1 MAGRWTTRRPALCY
15 YKALAH
21 EEFIDVHFTRP
32 PFGPLTY
39 GLGGEDAPPP
49 GTRVEVELG
58 TRPALGLA
66 GLPAPRP
73 APHVKIK
80 TITRVIDYE
89 ALFPPFLWELLAY
102 VSRRYAAS
110 VGEAAAV
117 ALPVPLDLK
126 RDDVLV
132 LTAEFA
138 AAPDMNA
145 LSEEERKL
153 VEDVWAAGW
162 LGAKAV
168 GRADVVRRL
177 YGKNV
182 LAVEPYA
189 VRPAMDDI
197 LVYAAATDG
206 KKLGKLGAAVVAAV
220 ASGPVP
226 AGRFWGDAKERNALR
241 RLLHAR
247 RAALGLASKP
257 PAAQPP
263 DAGAAVITG
272 GAGGR
277 RMEEA
282 LALAREAGAT
292 SVLVLVP
299 EIHRVPAALRRC
311 GDVWGEP
318 FASYYSE
325 MSAAARW
332 EVFRRCRRG
341 TVTRVVGTRSALF
354 LPLPRDAAVIVTDE
368 ADNAYK
374 QWERAPYYNARDVG
388 AVRAA
393 GTSFVMTAGAP
404 SLETYAALPTGDVR
418 RRRMPAEGRAA
429 ELTLVDMS
437 EVVANEGAV
446 ILSRV
451 LARGMQDA
459 VAAGKRALVL
469 VNRRGYVPYIYCGAC
484 GRSLACDRC
493 DVAFTYHKDEKVL
506 RCHYCMRRE
515 PLPRRCPYCGKEK
528 LAGVGFGTEKLAAEI
543 RLLLPAARVGRVDSD
558 ALRTPARARSFW
570 EVFAA
575 GGYDVVAGTQ
585 MALRALDYEEV
596 TFAALANADTAMNL
610 PDFRASERTYRVIRR
625 MLEPSAASRRVVI
638 QTFHPDHYAVAAAA
652 ADDYDAFAER
662 ELAFRRRLELPPYTH
677 LVNVVVVER
686 KGAGIAKAD
695 ETAGRLRGIFGPPAT
710 VLGPVPA
717 PVARSRGERR
727 WQILVKAELGEIESA
742 AEDLAALV
750 RRKGPTTVKVDVD
763 PYELF

>member
-1 MAGRWTTRRPALCY
+1 
-15 YKALAH
+15 LAH
-21 EEFIDVHFTRP
+21 EKFIDVHFTRP

-39 GLGGEDAPPP
+39 RLEGDDAPPP

-58 TRPALGLA
+58 NKPAVGLA
-66 GLPAPRP
+66 GRSPTSP

-89 ALFPPFLWELLAY
+89 PIFPPFLWELLAY

-110 VGEAAAV
+110 VGETAAV

-138 AAPDMNA
+138 AAPE
-145 LSEEERKL
+145 LSRFSEEEREL
-153 VEDVWAAGW
+153 AADVWGAGW

-168 GRADVVRRL
+168 GRGDVVRLLRE
-177 YGKNV
+177 KNV

-189 VRPAMDDI
+189 TRPPLDDL
-197 LVYAAATDG
+197 LVYAAATDD
-206 KKLGKLGAAVVAAV
+206 KKLGKLGAAVVAAA

-226 AGRFWGDAKERNALR
+226 AARFWANAKERNALR
-241 RLLHAR
+241 RLLRAR
-247 RAALGLASKP
+247 RAVLGLASKSP
-257 PAAQPP
+257 PGQPP
-263 DAGAAVITG
+263 DAGAVIITG
-272 GAGGR
+272 GDGGLR
-277 RMEEA
+277 LEEA
-282 LALAREAGAT
+282 LAVTRDVGAS

-299 EIHRVPAALRRC
+299 EMYRVPAARRKC
-311 GDVWGEP
+311 EDIRGEP

-341 TVTRVVGTRSALF
+341 TVARVVGTRSALF

-374 QWERAPYYNARDVG
+374 QWERAPYYNARDVSTT
-388 AVRAA
+388 RAA
-393 GTSFVMTAGAP
+393 GASLVMTAGAP
-404 SLETYAALPTGDVR
+404 ALETYARVLSGEVR
-418 RRRMPAEGRAA
+418 RRRLPAEAREA

-437 EVVANEGAV
+437 EVVANEGPV

-451 LARGMQDA
+451 LAHGIQDA
-459 VAAGKRALVL
+459 LAAGERALVV
-469 VNRRGYVPYIYCGAC
+469 VNRRGYVPHIYCGAC

-493 DVAFTYHKDEKVL
+493 DVAFTYHKDEEVL

-543 RLLLPAARVGRVDSD
+543 RLLLPDARVARVDSD
-558 ALRTPARARSFW
+558 ALRTPARVRPFW
-570 EVFAA
+570 EAFAA

-585 MALRALDYEEV
+585 MALRALDYADL

-610 PDFRASERTYRVIRR
+610 PDFRASERTYRTIRR

-686 KGAGIAKAD
+686 KDAGGAKAD
-695 ETAGRLRGIFGPPAT
+695 ETAARLRGIFGPGAT

-717 PVARSRGERR
+717 PVARARGERR
-727 WQILVKAELGEIESA
+727 LQILVKAELGEIESA
-742 AEDLAALV
+742 AGELAALV